1 MFHVHVSVIETHDP
15 YRRHS
20 MEDPHMKRLKYS
32 LVRRAA
38 AYPSGGDKIIKE
50 RGAQRHSLT
59 PQGESVHNFY
69 QDYNSTVIIN
79 NSTEI
84 QVKVRMI
91 DKVTRYLYR
100 LYISRGI

>member
-1 MFHVHVSVIETHDP
+1 MIHVYVSVIETHDP
-15 YRRHS
+15 YRRHII
-20 MEDPHMKRLKYS
+20 EGPHMKRLKYS

-69 QDYNSTVIIN
+69 QDKQFYSHY
-79 NSTEI
+79 
-84 QVKVRMI
+84 K
-91 DKVTRYLYR
+91 
-100 LYISRGI
+100 